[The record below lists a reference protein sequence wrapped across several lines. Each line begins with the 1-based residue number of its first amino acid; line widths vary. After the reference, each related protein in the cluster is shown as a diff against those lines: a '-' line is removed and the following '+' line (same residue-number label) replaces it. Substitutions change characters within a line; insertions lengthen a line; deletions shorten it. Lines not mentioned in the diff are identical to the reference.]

1 MRSLSGSL
9 TIAPILISG
18 LVSASSYWLAVLSSR
33 DSRTLHSN
41 VMLPP
46 SLSDSCSEKPD
57 GSGSATEPLNV
68 FSVFTGK
75 TISVPTSGMRN
86 EAK

>member
-1 MRSLSGSL
+1 MSSLNGSL
-9 TIAPILISG
+9 KIVPVLISG
-18 LVSASSYWLAVLSSR
+18 LVSASSYAIAVLYNR
-33 DSRTLHSN
+33 DSPTPHSN

-46 SLSDSCSEKPD
+46 SLTPSCSETLD
-57 GSGSATEPLNV
+57 ASGSAIAPLNV

>member
-1 MRSLSGSL
+1 MSSLSGSL
-9 TIAPILISG
+9 KIVPVLISA
-18 LVSASSYWLAVLSSR
+18 LVSATSYYTAVAYSPGSP
-33 DSRTLHSN
+33 TPHSN

-46 SLSDSCSEKPD
+46 SLTPSCSGTSD
-57 GSGSATEPLNV
+57 VSGSATVPLSV

-75 TISVPTSGMRN
+75 TISVPLSGTRS